1 MNPNPGPTCSK
12 QHNSTGQQKPTRLLT
27 FYANARSIVN
37 KTSKLELDVAAS
49 RYDIIVLTE
58 THLDSSISD
67 GEIFPN
73 NYTIFRRDRRLNGR
87 KGGGVL
93 IVMRDNIK
101 AIPNDTSQYDSE
113 FIFVDVLFSHNRK
126 VTLGV
131 FYRPPNNEIKPIED
145 LQAFL
150 QELSTNELILLG
162 DFNLP
167 EIDWSNNRVLR
178 QSDVYILLMD
188 VVQDNFLTPLTNE
201 PTRSKSVYSGFLP
214 QYQIVLY
221 K

>member
-1 MNPNPGPTCSK
+1 M
-12 QHNSTGQQKPTRLLT
+12 
-27 FYANARSIVN
+27 
-37 KTSKLELDVAAS
+37 
-49 RYDIIVLTE
+49 
-58 THLDSSISD
+58 
-67 GEIFPN
+67 
-73 NYTIFRRDRRLNGR
+73 
-87 KGGGVL
+87 

-167 EIDWSNNRVLR
+167 EID
-178 QSDVYILLMD
+178 
-188 VVQDNFLTPLTNE
+188 
-201 PTRSKSVYSGFLP
+201 
-214 QYQIVLY
+214 
-221 K
+221 